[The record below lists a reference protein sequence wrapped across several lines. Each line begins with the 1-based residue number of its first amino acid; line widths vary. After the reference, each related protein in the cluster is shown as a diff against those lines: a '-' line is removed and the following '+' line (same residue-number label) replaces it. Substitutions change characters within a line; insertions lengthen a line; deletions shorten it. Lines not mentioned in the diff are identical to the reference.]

1 MSARSIHQE
10 VKFKASTKEVYD
22 ALLDSKSFAAF
33 TGAPAT
39 IDAKV
44 GGGLSA
50 FNGMITG
57 INVELVPGRRIVQA
71 WRAGD
76 WPEGIHS
83 IVKFE
88 LAAAGDGTKLTLDH
102 SGAPEGSEAMLEDG
116 WHKMYWEPLA
126 KFVG

>member
-1 MSARSIHQE
+1 MSARTIHQE
-10 VKFKASTKEVYD
+10 VNFNASPKEVYD

-39 IDAKV
+39 IDARV

-50 FNGMITG
+50 FGGVITG
-57 INVELVPGRRIVQA
+57 INVELVPDQRIVQA
-71 WRAGD
+71 WRAGN

-83 IVKFE
+83 IVRFE
-88 LAAAGDGTKLTLDH
+88 LAPAGDGTKLTLDH

-116 WHKMYWEPLA
+116 WHKMYWAPLA
-126 KFVG
+126 KFVA

>member
-1 MSARSIHQE
+1 MSAKTIHQE
-10 VKFKASTKEVYD
+10 VTFKASPKKVYD
-22 ALLDSKSFAAF
+22 ALMDGKSFAAF

-44 GGGLSA
+44 GGAISG
-50 FNGMITG
+50 FGGMITG
-57 INVELVPGRRIVQA
+57 INVELVPGKRIVQA
-71 WRAGD
+71 WRAGN

-88 LAAAGDGTKLTLDH
+88 LAAAGNGTKLTLDH
-102 SGAPEGSEAMLEDG
+102 SGAPDGSEEMLEGG

-126 KFVG
+126 KHFG

>member
-1 MSARSIHQE
+1 MSAKTIHQE
-10 VKFKASTKEVYD
+10 VTFKAQPAKVYG

-44 GGGLSA
+44 GGALNA
-50 FNGMITG
+50 FGGMITG
-57 INVELVPGRRIVQA
+57 VNVELVPGKRIVQA
-71 WRAGD
+71 WRAGN

-83 IVKFE
+83 IVRFE
-88 LAAAGDGTKLTLDH
+88 LAEASGGTKLTLDH
-102 SGAPEGSEAMLEDG
+102 SGAPDGSEQMLEGG

-126 KFVG
+126 KFVA

>member
-1 MSARSIHQE
+1 MSAKTIHQE
-10 VKFKASTKEVYD
+10 VMFKAHPAKVYG

-44 GGGLSA
+44 GGALSA
-50 FNGMITG
+50 FGGMITG
-57 INVELVPGRRIVQA
+57 VNVELVPGKRIVQA
-71 WRAGD
+71 WRAGN

-83 IVKFE
+83 IVRFE
-88 LAAAGDGTKLTLDH
+88 FAEASGGTKLTLDH
-102 SGAPEGSEAMLEDG
+102 SGAPDGSEQMLEGG

-126 KFVG
+126 KFVA